1 MEQISEDELDRVGR
15 QLSEHEVTHDKVYL
29 YDGKIIKVISDEI
42 LFDIVDGQAG
52 YVRNVTPERELEL
65 QSQAHARLPHNVP
78 QILGAY
84 KIGHKKYIVQQ
95 YIDHA
100 VELYALQT
108 YRPFEKLPLPHLN
121 HKRISELFILSRMLG
136 VTLLKKGILHGD
148 LHTGNIMI
156 QYTHEHGY
164 VPFIIDFGRARMLND
179 HFCDYVYRCFKT
191 FVFDRLDITRE
202 HVCNVLLN
210 RVIGEPPEYENII
223 IILANLCDP
232 KIDLY
237 TGCKNIGC
245 FHNYL
250 AMWFGGS
257 PHGIRCNG
265 NRIIGFDL
273 PVFREACRQSFDLTT
288 FSHLYAP
295 TEESLAE
302 RDADMQFQRHNSVHR
317 LHQRIKTLAAEREQ
331 IREAVVPTVER
342 SLRMN
347 TSRKISRLTKVTKS
361 RIRGI
366 TSIPADRLRY
376 FHKKSVESLKRGEKE
391 KLRSIRKFKTR
402 WNRKGR
408 YR

>member
-1 MEQISEDELDRVGR
+1 MEQLTEDDLDLRGT
-15 QLSEHEVTHDKVYL
+15 QLSEHGVTHDKVYL
-29 YDGKIIKVISDEI
+29 YDGKIIKVISDEM
-42 LFDIVDGQAG
+42 LFDVVEGQAG
-52 YVRNVTPERELEL
+52 FVRNVTPERELEL
-65 QSQAHARLPHNVP
+65 QSQAHARLPDNVP

-84 KIGHKKYIVQQ
+84 KIGHKNYMVQQ

-108 YRPFEKLPLPHLN
+108 YRPFDKLPLPHLT
-121 HKRISELFILSRMLG
+121 HERISEIFMLSRKLG
-136 VTLLKKGILHGD
+136 VTLMKKGILHGD

-156 QYTHEHGY
+156 QYTDERGY
-164 VPFIIDFGRARMLND
+164 VPFIIDFGRARMLD
-179 HFCDYVYRCFKT
+179 DQFCDHVYRCFKT
-191 FVFDRLDITRE
+191 MVFDPIDITKE

-210 RVIGEPPEYENII
+210 RIVGEPLDYENIV

-245 FHNYL
+245 FNNYL

-288 FSHLYAP
+288 FSHFYAP

-302 RDADMQFQRHNSVHR
+302 RDADAHVQRQQSVTR
-317 LHQRIKTLAAEREQ
+317 LHQKLKALASDREQ
-331 IREAVVPTVER
+331 VREALVPTVER

-347 TSRKISRLTKVTKS
+347 TSRKISRLAKVIKS
-361 RIRGI
+361 RTRGI
-366 TSIPADRLRY
+366 ATIPKDRLRY
-376 FHKKSVESLKRGEKE
+376 FHEKSVESLKKHEKE
-391 KLRSIRKFKTR
+391 KLRSVRKFKTR